1 MKFGEMI
8 EILQEKEKGYI
19 VLINSGG
26 FYVARGKDAIQ
37 LNKILKLKL
46 TCMEKEICKIGFP
59 INVLEKYKE
68 LIKKE
73 KYSYIIYNF
82 NREKNKLE
90 IIEKY
95 TGEFYNKEENS
106 KRDCKICK
114 NVTNGYIED
123 DKYLKAIEEL
133 YRGEE
138 FEGEQITINT

>member
-1 MKFGEMI
+1 
-8 EILQEKEKGYI
+8 
-19 VLINSGG
+19 
-26 FYVARGKDAIQ
+26 
-37 LNKILKLKL
+37 
-46 TCMEKEICKIGFP
+46 MEKEIYKIDFP
-59 INVLEKYKE
+59 INALGKYKE
-68 LIKKE
+68 LIK

-95 TGEFYNKEENS
+95 TGEFYNEEEND

-114 NVTNGYIED
+114 DVTNGYTED

-133 YRGEE
+133 YRGEK